1 MLGFKRS
8 TNDPTATQRYAPSVL
23 AVVQVEYAGAYPT
36 TRTARLRTAL
46 VTGLSK
52 TKGGE
57 LELIVHIDGINLPK
71 RFKDSEVI
79 DVLYINEAAASAAIA
94 ALA

>member
-1 MLGFKRS
+1 M
-8 TNDPTATQRYAPSVL
+8 TD
-23 AVVQVEYAGAYPT
+23 
-36 TRTARLRTAL
+36 
-46 VTGLSK
+46 LSK

-71 RFKDSEVI
+71 RFLDS
-79 DVLYINEAAASAAIA
+79 DVLEVVYVNEAAASAAIA